1 MRIRKQNTLNAFPL
15 DLGVGLFKRVT
26 LEQIQEMKHRAGSA
40 NTSVTMDENRTLM
53 KQQVTKQFVEVNGL
67 LSGWRKMVR
76 NRNMELL
83 DIELGKQRRCDLA
96 L

>member
-1 MRIRKQNTLNAFPL
+1 
-15 DLGVGLFKRVT
+15 
-26 LEQIQEMKHRAGSA
+26 MKHRAGSA
-40 NTSVTMDENRTLM
+40 NTSVTMDKNRTLM

-76 NRNMELL
+76 NRNMEIL
-83 DIELGKQRRCDLA
+83 DIKFGKQGRCDLA